1 MTRDDISTTTGATNG
16 TTFIGVIDAVDGAA
30 RRATMMKKSIAA
42 SARNLKDELKS
53 SAPTI
58 RHVGKFASERRS
70 TFHGSGSN
78 NNDDDLWKSKEVYS
92 GEMRG
97 LSVNSGSSSG
107 VNHDLMSGPS
117 KINPF
122 DSSDDEE
129 DDDNDE
135 RRVPP
140 SPAKGLGDKFKALP
154 AASSFREG
162 AKSISQSVNTMNTN
176 PLFRGG
182 ANPFGSAS
190 TNPFGSGSTNPSST
204 GNTTTTNSSNWDTES
219 KHSKSSKTGSKSS
232 KTSKDGKSKSKRGR
246 KSLMTSIKSKQALI
260 ETANEQQKAD
270 ALEREARRQRVKG
283 KLEKYKSDRKLLQ
296 TNCATLETQLVETAE
311 KLREVDSKAAYKI
324 DSLEA
329 ELEKTREG
337 MESLVVHSTKEVTDQ
352 SQCIKTLGKKLI
364 RQAHVIKGQKKAV
377 AEYQI
382 QLEALRE
389 EMAMQDERDSDR
401 DGEYNNLKEDFERT
415 LQQKVAMQDSLQ
427 ESIEEMMDLRHERE
441 MHTARIRELELTLQE
456 KEIDLER
463 AKKENAELNERVTK
477 LETDYQDKVDECEV
491 ATSKLEATEQ
501 TVDVFKSQLRTSSA
515 EIEDL
520 REKADALSTSQHR
533 GSSFKGWGRGS
544 SVNNIGDETT
554 FEEKLQAKEMQIE
567 ALDQAAKESEE
578 TINKL
583 RSDMVKMSST
593 FKQEDYLKRKQIAK
607 LKQANAEYALKLRA
621 LEKAFK
627 GVHGE
632 TRMSTSLHAQSMH
645 ASTSSQKSEMAQ
657 AVNAR
662 LGCSL
667 APYEFPSITSEQN
680 SEETYSDEGRKG
692 EWPEEC

>member
-30 RRATMMKKSIAA
+30 RRAAMMKKSIAA

-53 SAPTI
+53 STPTI
-58 RHVGKFASERRS
+58 KKFGSERRS
-70 TFHGSGSN
+70 TFHHDSN
-78 NNDDDLWKSKEVYS
+78 NSHELWNYS
-92 GEMRG
+92 LNPGA
-97 LSVNSGSSSG
+97 SAVN
-107 VNHDLMSGPS
+107 NDLMSGPS
-117 KINPF
+117 MDNPF
-122 DSSDDEE
+122 DSSDDDE
-129 DDDNDE
+129 E

-140 SPAKGLGDKFKALP
+140 PPATKGLGEKLKALP
-154 AASSFREG
+154 AATSFREG
-162 AKSISQSVNTMNTN
+162 AKSISQSINTLHTN
-176 PLFRGG
+176 PLFKG
-182 ANPFGSAS
+182 ASNPFLSS
-190 TNPFGSGSTNPSST
+190 ESTNPSNT
-204 GNTTTTNSSNWDTES
+204 GINNNNNNSNWDTES
-219 KHSKSSKTGSKSS
+219 KQSKSSKTGSKSS
-232 KTSKDGKSKSKRGR
+232 KASKDSKSKSKRGR
-246 KSLMTSIKSKQALI
+246 KSLSTQIKNKQALI
-260 ETANEQQKAD
+260 ESDEQQKAD
-270 ALEREARRQRVKG
+270 ALEREARRQRVKE
-283 KLEKYKSDRKLLQ
+283 KLEKYKSDRKLLR
-296 TNCATLETQLVETAE
+296 TNCATLESQLVETAE

-364 RQAHVIKGQKKAV
+364 RQAHVIKQQKKAV

-382 QLEALRE
+382 QLEGLRE

-427 ESIEEMMDLRHERE
+427 ESIEEMMDLRHERD

-501 TVDVFKSQLRTSSA
+501 TVDVFKSQLRTSSL

-520 REKADALSTSQHR
+520 REKADALSMSQHR
-533 GSSFKGWGRGS
+533 GSSFKGWGRGA
-544 SVNNIGDETT
+544 SVNTIGDDTT
-554 FEEKLQAKEMQIE
+554 FEEKMQAKEMQIQ

-632 TRMSTSLHAQSMH
+632 TRLSTSLHAQSMH
-645 ASTSSQKSEMAQ
+645 ASASSQKSAMAE

-662 LGCSL
+662 LGGSL